1 MDGDSCSY
9 LLAGE
14 VGQGSPWESSTRT
27 GSPTWG
33 DWDHDVP
40 MSPHQPVRQSWASLG
55 PLQFTGELEGHSQSE
70 RASLSCLRVAPSK
83 EAASCHPARSTHG
96 GQAGEVTVLPREP
109 PPSSPSGGFGPLCSP
124 FSTRA
129 ARRSTRRAARWAAGR
144 TPGAA
149 TTVSGAEAGLSLGV
163 WGPQRR
169 PEGLLCWSVA
179 VRELGSL

>member
-109 PPSSPSGGFGPLCSP
+109 PRPSPSGGFGPLCSP

-129 ARRSTRRAARWAAGR
+129 ARRSTRRAARWA
-144 TPGAA
+144 
-149 TTVSGAEAGLSLGV
+149 EAGPQVQPPQSLEQKLGSPWGCGGPKEGLRVCSAGV
-163 WGPQRR
+163 WR
-169 PEGLLCWSVA
+169 
-179 VRELGSL
+179 